1 MGSAG
6 GPVSSA
12 GRYMAGL
19 CVAALGV
26 CAGGWL
32 VLTPFAF
39 GYPGHGRAAV
49 TALATGG
56 GLVVVCAVTVFCW
69 TVLWRRKL
77 RADGLLPVRE
87 SRRSRRSARR
97 QDRAERL
104 VRATRQ
110 RELVIAPDPAQVLT
124 DLRAL
129 LTPLLANANANVNA
143 HAGAD
148 DGAVNLVPPPAT
160 GAHDM
165 AHDMDGVYHQEPAPA
180 PPEPEPERERDL
192 GGPGPAGV
200 AEAADVKQITA
211 APHEASPEAS
221 RDTRHLRGTRSE
233 SFFAG
238 AELLMVG
245 TGEEEAW

>member
-6 GPVSSA
+6 GSVSSA
-12 GRYMAGL
+12 GRYLAGL

-56 GLVVVCAVTVFCW
+56 GLIVVCAVSVLCW

-77 RADGLLPVRE
+77 RADGLVPVRE

-129 LTPLLANANANVNA
+129 LTPLLANANASA
-143 HAGAD
+143 SAGVD

-160 GAHDM
+160 G

-180 PPEPEPERERDL
+180 PPEPEPGRE
-192 GGPGPAGV
+192 PGPAEV
-200 AEAADVKQITA
+200 AEPADVKQITA
-211 APHEASPEAS
+211 APHKASAEASPEAS
-221 RDTRHLRGTRSE
+221 RDTGHLRGTRSE

>member
-87 SRRSRRSARR
+87 PRRSRRSARR

-129 LTPLLANANANVNA
+129 LTPLLANVNANANAHA
-143 HAGAD
+143 HAGVD
-148 DGAVNLVPPPAT
+148 NGAVNLVPPPGT
-160 GAHDM
+160 G

-180 PPEPEPERERDL
+180 PPGPERERDL
-192 GGPGPAGV
+192 GAPRS
-200 AEAADVKQITA
+200 AEVTELADVKQITA

-221 RDTRHLRGTRSE
+221 RDTKHLRGTRSE